1 MLRGMK
7 ADLRAPRDLGCE
19 VLGGGEMLEGE
30 AEAEARDGVG
40 LERRRVRKSEL
51 FIAGP
56 GR

>member
-7 ADLRAPRDLGCE
+7 ADLRAPRDLVCE
-19 VLGGGEMLEGE
+19 VGGGEMLEGE
-30 AEAEARDGVG
+30 AEAEVRDGVG